1 MLAKSVN
8 MLQKYIDQKRDI
20 NADSK
25 LSPAEKSA
33 AIKEIEVDGAKVED
47 LCLDFT
53 LPGDETYEL
62 KVRVRARRVC

>member
-1 MLAKSVN
+1 MAQSVN

-33 AIKEIEVDGAKVED
+33 AIKEIEVDGAKVDD

-62 KVRVRARRVC
+62 KVSVWARRVF